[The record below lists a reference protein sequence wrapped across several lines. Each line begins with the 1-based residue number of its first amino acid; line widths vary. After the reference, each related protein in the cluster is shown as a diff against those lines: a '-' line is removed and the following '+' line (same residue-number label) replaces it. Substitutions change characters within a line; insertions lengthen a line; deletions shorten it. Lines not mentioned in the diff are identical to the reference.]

1 MEFELI
7 AFGLITGF
15 TSGFFGIGGGSILI
29 PMLLFANYAMKE
41 AVAISIM
48 QMVFSSIYGS
58 FLNSKKIKGLVRDG
72 VILGIGASL
81 GGATSGYFLPKVPDI
96 YLQYLF
102 ITALLYT
109 IYTLFKAPASSS
121 IQKEDKSVFVL
132 LAIGYFVGILAMSI
146 GIGGS
151 LVLLPILV
159 GFLKYDLK
167 TSCLGSMPGGVIEM
181 AVIGEELKADTSKIT
196 LLQSSRLFF
205 IVISLPF
212 IIHYIFQIDISGNK
226 LLTTPIK
233 DIDLFEFSYVYI
245 LGFLGAIITK
255 KLKITAAYL
264 IGPML
269 ISIVL
274 YSSDFAHIHIPDE
287 LLKFIQI
294 IFGTIIG
301 FTFKDVDLKT
311 IFKIL
316 LATFGHFL
324 IVLSFCSIF
333 IFIIYKFLDF
343 KALDILLAFGPGGQ
357 TEINLMAILVGANLP
372 YITLHHIVRIFLIMN
387 IAPIIAKRL

>member
-1 MEFELI
+1 MHLKLFLKMLLALLI
-7 AFGLITGF
+7 ASCGSVLFILLNLPLPWLL
-15 TSGFFGIGGGSILI
+15 GSI
-29 PMLLFANYAMKE
+29 F
-41 AVAISIM
+41 AISIAIRFKNIAIANPKI
-48 QMVFSSIYGS
+48 FSPPS
-58 FLNSKKIKGLVRDG
+58 R
-72 VILGIGASL
+72 
-81 GGATSGYFLPKVPDI
+81 
-96 YLQYLF
+96 
-102 ITALLYT
+102 
-109 IYTLFKAPASSS
+109 
-121 IQKEDKSVFVL
+121 VL
-132 LAIGYFVGILAMSI
+132 I
-146 GIGGS
+146 GITIGS
-151 LVLLPILV
+151 AFTPQILQLIPLYAFSILLVLPFTLLV
-159 GFLKYDLK
+159 IFFGTYYYYKVLKYDLK

-181 AVIGEELKADTSKIT
+181 AIIGEELKADTSKIT

-233 DIDLFEFSYVYI
+233 DIDLFEFSYIYI
-245 LGFLGAIITK
+245 LGFLGAIIAK

-301 FTFKDVDLKT
+301 FTFKGIDLKS

-324 IVLSFCSIF
+324 IVLVVCTIF
-333 IFIIYKFLDF
+333 IFIIYTFLDF

-372 YITLHHIVRIFLIMN
+372 YVTIHHIVRIFLIMN